1 MDNGRLGCACARARA
16 LARLGCFSWCARRG
30 EDWSGALAAT
40 LDDDGDTLV
49 VIPVGDNAEA
59 FSLWNVVS
67 EVRALDDDKIGVVE
81 EEDASLSWG
90 LSVSSSY
97 SLTDSLACLSLVA
110 RIGDSDAEECCR
122 RAIQSHSG
130 GSRTFPV
137 HAAFRHTDITPFP
150 PPSCPLSPVA
160 DLPHKLSSAA
170 TTKTSLFEH
179 LQSRPYS
186 MPKYLNGAPFCASQ
200 KPRHNCCVKSST
212 RVCEVPLRRP
222 VLIELVDAKQPG

>member
-1 MDNGRLGCACARARA
+1 VLVLVLDSDVSA
-16 LARLGCFSWCARRG
+16 
-30 EDWSGALAAT
+30 GALVVVKTGVGRWQRRLTTMEIHSLLFPLAT
-40 LDDDGDTLV
+40 MLRHFRSGMLYLKCVPWMSIGLAWQRKRTRHCPGDCQC
-49 VIPVGDNAEA
+49 
-59 FSLWNVVS
+59 
-67 EVRALDDDKIGVVE
+67 
-81 EEDASLSWG
+81 
-90 LSVSSSY
+90 

-137 HAAFRHTDITPFP
+137 HAAFRHTDIAPFP

-222 VLIELVDAKQPG
+222 VLIELVDAKQRG